1 MTAHELDSTITPEY
15 LDLQALAVYSSCS
28 VRWLRARLTDR
39 TSPLP
44 HHRVEGKILVS
55 RTDFDRW
62 ISQFRTVQE
71 TGAIDTIVNGV
82 IAGVLAKQSG

>member
-1 MTAHELDSTITPEY
+1 MTAHELDSSITPEY

-39 TSPLP
+39 RSPLP

-62 ISQFRTVQE
+62 ISQFRTAQTPTE
-71 TGAIDTIVNGV
+71 IETIVDGV
-82 IAGVLAKQSG
+82 MADLFKQAS